1 MTIKHIVLSG
11 GGPTLFQTLG
21 ILNQLHEKSY
31 WNINDVKS
39 IYGTSAGAIVATT
52 ISLGFDWEII
62 KDYFISRPWHSIFP
76 VNASNIF
83 DAYTKKGIFNK
94 ESVVK
99 GFAPLFNA
107 KDIPLDISMKNYY
120 DRTNIDL
127 YFYTIELN
135 EFRIIEMSHHTH
147 PNLGLIDAIY
157 RSCAIP
163 IFFSPVCTN
172 TECFLDGG
180 LLDNYP
186 IHYCVKR
193 ISEITEILGVYVRP
207 INDSSGED
215 YDAKK
220 IITYESTII
229 DYIDAIMNKMIRHMN
244 NNNNDIHI
252 PNEINCTG
260 RKMTLS
266 YLQEVAAN
274 REIRHELYESGY
286 NEATTYLS
294 KLEKDKN
301 NTYVETEL

>member
-1 MTIKHIVLSG
+1 MVLSG

-21 ILNQLHEKSY
+21 ILNKLYDNSY
-31 WNINDVKS
+31 WNIKDIKS
-39 IYGTSAGAIVATT
+39 MYGTSAGAIVAATL
-52 ISLGFDWEII
+52 SLGFDWEII

-76 VNASNIF
+76 INASNIF

-94 ESVVK
+94 DSVMK

-120 DRTNIDL
+120 ERTNIDL

-147 PNLGLIDAIY
+147 PNLGLIEAIY

-163 IFFSPVCTN
+163 IFFSPVCTSI
-172 TECFLDGG
+172 ECFLDGG

-186 IHYCVKR
+186 LHYCVKR
-193 ISEITEILGVYVRP
+193 VNETKEILGIYVRP

-215 YDAKK
+215 CDANK
-220 IITYESTII
+220 IITHESTII

-244 NNNNDIHI
+244 NNNNDIHV
-252 PNEINCTG
+252 PNEIRCTG
-260 RKMTLS
+260 RKITLS
-266 YLQEVAAN
+266 YLQEVAGS
-274 REIRHELYESGY
+274 REIRQELYDSGY
-286 NEATTYLS
+286 KEATNYLS
-294 KLEKDKN
+294 IVHEEKDD
-301 NTYVETEL
+301 TSIETELQSCV